1 MRFLFA
7 ASVSVFVV
15 ALSQV
20 GCASSKPDSR
30 AAPERVLLNAI
41 DQASEGKLS
50 DADRSA
56 AASLYKAKCAR
67 CHKFYDPAAYKQS
80 EWDVWMQKM
89 GKKSKLKPDQFD
101 LLSRYLETFR
111 AAAKAPVRFQIRL
124 RPVH

>member
-1 MRFLFA
+1 MRFLLA

-15 ALSQV
+15 ALSLA

-30 AAPERVLLNAI
+30 AESDRVLLNAI

-50 DADRSA
+50 DTDRYA
-56 AASLYKAKCAR
+56 AARLYHAKCAR
-67 CHKFYDPAAYKQS
+67 CHKFYDPAAYDQT

-89 GKKSKLKPDQFD
+89 GNKSKLKPDQFA

-111 AAAKAPVRFQIRL
+111 APEKAPVR
-124 RPVH
+124 